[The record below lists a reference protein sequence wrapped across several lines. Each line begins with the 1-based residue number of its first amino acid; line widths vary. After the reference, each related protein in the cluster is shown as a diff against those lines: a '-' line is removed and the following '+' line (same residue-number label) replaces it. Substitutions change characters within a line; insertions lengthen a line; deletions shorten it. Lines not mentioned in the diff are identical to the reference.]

1 MMWHDWHQL
10 SKVMLCQRMG
20 TEGWARFIYIYIYIY
35 GLELFRGKY
44 ELMITLHC
52 STLHWIAVALNYIA
66 LHGITLH
73 CIGLQ

>member
-1 MMWHDWHQL
+1 
-10 SKVMLCQRMG
+10 MLCQRMG

-35 GLELFRGKY
+35 MDWSCLGGKY